1 MTLLAF
7 IDKMIWILKRKIEL
21 EEEVS
26 IDMIDMTKGSPTK
39 LILSFMIPIFIGNL
53 FQQFY
58 SMVDTAIVGQFVG
71 VKALAAVGSTGGV
84 LFLVQGFVNGLTHGF
99 SVIVSQRYGANDQEG
114 IKKATATAIYLS
126 AIATVLL
133 TVICTLG
140 AKPILQLMNTPVDI
154 IDDSTLYV
162 TIFFGGLV
170 TIIVY
175 NLLASLLRAFGD
187 SKTPLYFLILASITN
202 IILDLVLIINFKMG
216 VAGAALATV
225 ASQGLSGFLCYVY
238 ILKKFDILKL
248 KKEHFKYDKFLVKEL
263 MYISLP
269 MALQYSIT
277 AVGVMILQVAVNSFG
292 STTVAAYTAA
302 SKVEQLV
309 IQPGIALGMTMAT
322 YSAQNLGAHQI
333 ERIRLGVRKCT
344 WITLIVNAL
353 SGVLVVLLGSY
364 IVQLFIPAENIEA
377 LPLSQQYLNTVA
389 IFFPILGLLFLYRF
403 TLQGVGNTV
412 VPMFA
417 GVMELIMRTLVA
429 FTLPGLLG
437 YQGVCFASP
446 FAWIGATVW
455 LLWSYFR
462 TMPRLE
468 EKYKLTVE

>member
-1 MTLLAF
+1 MMT
-7 IDKMIWILKRKIEL
+7 
-21 EEEVS
+21 
-26 IDMIDMTKGSPTK
+26 DMTKGNPTK
-39 LILSFMIPIFIGNL
+39 LILAFTLPILIGNL

-71 VKALAAVGSTGGV
+71 VQALAAVGSTGGV
-84 LFLVQGFVNGLTHGF
+84 IFLVQGFVNGLTHGF

-126 AIATVLL
+126 AIATIVL
-133 TVICTLG
+133 TIICVLG
-140 AKPILQLMNTPVDI
+140 AKPVLRLMNTPADI
-154 IDDSTLYV
+154 IDDATLYV
-162 TIFFGGLV
+162 MIFFGGLV

-202 IILDLVLIINFKMG
+202 IVLDLVLIINFNMG
-216 VAGAALATV
+216 VAGAAIATV
-225 ASQGLSGFLCYVY
+225 ASQGLSGFLCYIY
-238 ILKKFDILKL
+238 MLKKFDILTL
-248 KKEHFKYDKFLVKEL
+248 KKEHFKYDRLLVKEL
-263 MYISLP
+263 MYVSLP

-277 AVGVMILQVAVNSFG
+277 AVGVMILQMAVNSFG

-322 YSAQNLGAHQI
+322 YSAQNLGARQI
-333 ERIRLGVRKCT
+333 ERVRLGVRKCT

-353 SGVLVVLLGSY
+353 SGIAVVLFGTY
-364 IVQLFIPAENIEA
+364 IVQLFIPAENVEA
-377 LPLSQQYLNTVA
+377 VPLSQQYLNTVA
-389 IFFPILGLLFLYRF
+389 VFFPILGLLFLYRF
-403 TLQGVGNTV
+403 TLQGIGNTV

-429 FTLPGLLG
+429 FILPGLLG
-437 YQGVCFASP
+437 FQGVCFASP

-455 LLWSYFR
+455 LLWAYFK
-462 TMPRLE
+462 TVPKLQEKYANQTKDSTELKLE
-468 EKYKLTVE
+468 ESY

>member
-1 MTLLAF
+1 
-7 IDKMIWILKRKIEL
+7 MIWILKRKIEL

-26 IDMIDMTKGSPTK
+26 INMIDMTKGNPTK

-71 VKALAAVGSTGGV
+71 VGALAAVGSTGGV

-277 AVGVMILQVAVNSFG
+277 AIGVMILQVAVNGFG

>member
-1 MTLLAF
+1 
-7 IDKMIWILKRKIEL
+7 MIWILKRKIEL

-26 IDMIDMTKGSPTK
+26 INMMDMTKGNPTK

-71 VKALAAVGSTGGV
+71 VQALAAVGSTGGV

-154 IDDSTLYV
+154 IDDATLYV

-277 AVGVMILQVAVNSFG
+277 AVGVMILQVAVNGFG

-437 YQGVCFASP
+437 YQGVCLASP

-468 EKYKLTVE
+468 EKYKLSVE

>member
-1 MTLLAF
+1 MKTSKSN
-7 IDKMIWILKRKIEL
+7 I
-21 EEEVS
+21 V
-26 IDMIDMTKGSPTK
+26 DMTVGSPVK
-39 LILSFMIPIFIGNL
+39 HILLFALPLFIGNL

-58 SMVDTAIVGQFVG
+58 NMVDTAIVGQFVG
-71 VKALAAVGSTGGV
+71 VGALAAVGSTGGV

-133 TVICTLG
+133 TFICTLG

-154 IDDSTLYV
+154 IDDATLYV

>member
-1 MTLLAF
+1 M
-7 IDKMIWILKRKIEL
+7 M
-21 EEEVS
+21 
-26 IDMIDMTKGSPTK
+26 DMTKGSPTK

-154 IDDSTLYV
+154 IDDATLYV

-216 VAGAALATV
+216 VAERRL
-225 ASQGLSGFLCYVY
+225 QRLLHKDYQDFYVT
-238 ILKKFDILKL
+238 F
-248 KKEHFKYDKFLVKEL
+248 
-263 MYISLP
+263 IS
-269 MALQYSIT
+269 
-277 AVGVMILQVAVNSFG
+277 
-292 STTVAAYTAA
+292 
-302 SKVEQLV
+302 
-309 IQPGIALGMTMAT
+309 
-322 YSAQNLGAHQI
+322 
-333 ERIRLGVRKCT
+333 
-344 WITLIVNAL
+344 
-353 SGVLVVLLGSY
+353 
-364 IVQLFIPAENIEA
+364 
-377 LPLSQQYLNTVA
+377 
-389 IFFPILGLLFLYRF
+389 
-403 TLQGVGNTV
+403 
-412 VPMFA
+412 
-417 GVMELIMRTLVA
+417 
-429 FTLPGLLG
+429 
-437 YQGVCFASP
+437 
-446 FAWIGATVW
+446 
-455 LLWSYFR
+455 
-462 TMPRLE
+462 
-468 EKYKLTVE
+468 

>member
-1 MTLLAF
+1 M
-7 IDKMIWILKRKIEL
+7 M
-21 EEEVS
+21 
-26 IDMIDMTKGSPTK
+26 DMTKGSATK

-58 SMVDTAIVGQFVG
+58 NMVDTAIVGQFVG
-71 VKALAAVGSTGGV
+71 VGALAAVGSTGGV

-154 IDDSTLYV
+154 IDDATLYV

-344 WITLIVNAL
+344 FITLMVNAL

-403 TLQGVGNTV
+403 TLQGIGNTV

-437 YQGVCFASP
+437 YQGVCLASP

-468 EKYKLTVE
+468 EKYKLTIE

>member
-1 MTLLAF
+1 
-7 IDKMIWILKRKIEL
+7 
-21 EEEVS
+21 
-26 IDMIDMTKGSPTK
+26 MIDMTKGNPTK

-71 VKALAAVGSTGGV
+71 VGALAAVGSTGGV
-84 LFLVQGFVNGLTHGF
+84 LFLVQGFVNGLTHDF

-154 IDDSTLYV
+154 IDDATLYV

-248 KKEHFKYDKFLVKEL
+248 KKEHFKYDKFLVREL

-277 AVGVMILQVAVNSFG
+277 AVGVMILQVAVNGFG

>member
-1 MTLLAF
+1 
-7 IDKMIWILKRKIEL
+7 MIWILKRNIEL
-21 EEEVS
+21 KEEVS
-26 IDMIDMTKGSPTK
+26 IDMMDMTKGSATK

-58 SMVDTAIVGQFVG
+58 NMVDTAIVGQFVG
-71 VKALAAVGSTGGV
+71 VGALAAVGSTGGV

-114 IKKATATAIYLS
+114 IKKATATPFIYQRLLL
-126 AIATVLL
+126 VLL

-154 IDDSTLYV
+154 IDDATLYV

-277 AVGVMILQVAVNSFG
+277 AIGVMILQVAVNGFG

-455 LLWSYFR
+455 LLWSYFK

>member
-1 MTLLAF
+1 
-7 IDKMIWILKRKIEL
+7 MIWILKRKIEL

-26 IDMIDMTKGSPTK
+26 INMIDMTKGNPTK

-71 VKALAAVGSTGGV
+71 VGALAAVGSTGGV

-133 TVICTLG
+133 TFICTLG
-140 AKPILQLMNTPVDI
+140 AKSILQLMNTPVDI
-154 IDDSTLYV
+154 IDDATLYV

>member
-1 MTLLAF
+1 M
-7 IDKMIWILKRKIEL
+7 M
-21 EEEVS
+21 
-26 IDMIDMTKGSPTK
+26 DMTKGSATK

-58 SMVDTAIVGQFVG
+58 NMVDTAIVGQFVG
-71 VKALAAVGSTGGV
+71 VQALAAVGSTGGV

-154 IDDSTLYV
+154 IDDATLYV

-277 AVGVMILQVAVNSFG
+277 AVGVMILQVAVNGFG

-344 WITLIVNAL
+344 WITLMVNAL

>member
-71 VKALAAVGSTGGV
+71 VGALAAVGSTGGV

-133 TVICTLG
+133 TFICTLG
-140 AKPILQLMNTPVDI
+140 AKSILQLMNTPVDI
-154 IDDSTLYV
+154 IDDATLYV

-277 AVGVMILQVAVNSFG
+277 AIGVMILQVAVNGFG

-344 WITLIVNAL
+344 LITLIVNAL
-353 SGVLVVLLGSY
+353 SGALVVLLGSY

>member
-1 MTLLAF
+1 
-7 IDKMIWILKRKIEL
+7 
-21 EEEVS
+21 
-26 IDMIDMTKGSPTK
+26 MIDMTKGNPTK
-39 LILSFMIPIFIGNL
+39 LILSFIITIFIGNL

-154 IDDSTLYV
+154 IDDATLYV

-248 KKEHFKYDKFLVKEL
+248 KKEHFKYDKFLVREL

-468 EKYKLTVE
+468 EKYKLSVE

>member
-1 MTLLAF
+1 MT
-7 IDKMIWILKRKIEL
+7 
-21 EEEVS
+21 
-26 IDMIDMTKGSPTK
+26 DMTKGNPTK
-39 LILSFMIPIFIGNL
+39 LILAFTLPILIGNL

-71 VKALAAVGSTGGV
+71 VQALAAVGSTGGV
-84 LFLVQGFVNGLTHGF
+84 IFLVQGFVNGLTHGF

-126 AIATVLL
+126 AIATIVL
-133 TVICTLG
+133 TIICVLG
-140 AKPILQLMNTPVDI
+140 AKPVLRLMNTPADI
-154 IDDSTLYV
+154 IDDATLYV
-162 TIFFGGLV
+162 MIFFGGLV

-202 IILDLVLIINFKMG
+202 IVLDLVLIINFNMG
-216 VAGAALATV
+216 VAGAAIATV
-225 ASQGLSGFLCYVY
+225 ASQGLSGFLCYIY
-238 ILKKFDILKL
+238 MLKKFDILTL
-248 KKEHFKYDKFLVKEL
+248 KKEHFKYDRLLVKEL
-263 MYISLP
+263 MYVSLP

-277 AVGVMILQVAVNSFG
+277 AVGVMILQMAVNSFG

-309 IQPGIALGMTMAT
+309 VQPGIALGMTMAT
-322 YSAQNLGAHQI
+322 YSAQNLGARQI
-333 ERIRLGVRKCT
+333 ERVRLGVRKCT

-353 SGVLVVLLGSY
+353 AGVAVVLFGTY

-377 LPLSQQYLNTVA
+377 LPLSQRYLDTVA
-389 IFFPILGLLFLYRF
+389 VFFPILGLLFLYRF
-403 TLQGVGNTV
+403 TLQGIGNTV

-429 FTLPGLLG
+429 FILPGLLG
-437 YQGVCFASP
+437 FQGVCFASP
-446 FAWIGATVW
+446 FAWIGATAW
-455 LLWSYFR
+455 LLWAYFKTVPKLQAKYANQTKDSNELKLEKSY
-462 TMPRLE
+462 
-468 EKYKLTVE
+468 